1 VQGHRLSLLAFSL
14 AALTTAL
21 SFSSAACAQ
30 TSSQQAA
37 PKASA
42 SPALKHDLSG
52 VWQLQGTGSAESL
65 APEEAM
71 PPMTPW
77 AKARFDA
84 AKPGYGSRA
93 TPNGNDPSLQC
104 DPNGFPRIMYMP
116 VPFEFVNAPGR
127 VLQFW
132 EREHEWRSIWTDG
145 RSLPTDPDPTWYGY
159 AIGRWEGDTFVVKS
173 SGFNDKAW
181 LTVTGYPHSDEMR
194 VTERYRRADHDTLLY
209 NITVTDPKAYTK
221 PIPGT
226 QRIFKLRPGA
236 EIEELPCVWSQEND
250 FAKRIRE
257 PAAAKPGK

>member
-1 VQGHRLSLLAFSL
+1 
-14 AALTTAL
+14 
-21 SFSSAACAQ
+21 
-30 TSSQQAA
+30 
-37 PKASA
+37 
-42 SPALKHDLSG
+42 
-52 VWQLQGTGSAESL
+52 
-65 APEEAM
+65 M

-77 AKARFDA
+77 AKARFDS

-116 VPFEFVNAPGR
+116 VPWEFVNAQGR

-145 RSLPTDPDPTWYGY
+145 RSLPADPDPTWYGY
-159 AIGRWEGDTFVVKS
+159 AVGRWDGDTLVVES

-194 VTERYRRADHDTLLY
+194 VTERYRRVDHDTLVY

-257 PAAAKPGK
+257 PAAAKPAK